1 MNSEEIRKV
10 LENHKK
16 WLFNESGG
24 IRADLCGADLRGAY
38 LCEVNL
44 REANLYEADLRGADL
59 RGANLYHADL
69 RGADLRGANLYHA
82 DFCGANF
89 YRADLTGA
97 YLCRADLRG
106 AYLCEVNLREA
117 NLYEADLC
125 GANLCGANLY
135 QANLYQAD
143 LCGADLRGANL
154 YQADLRGTENI
165 PTYVCPLVCPEEGS
179 FIGFKKAILFNSDIP
194 DKSHVIVKLKILEN
208 AKRSSATTR
217 KCRCSEAEVISIT
230 SLNGNYSLTKAFSS
244 FNPEFIYEVGK
255 IVAVDNFDEN
265 RWNECSTGIHF
276 FITRDEA
283 VNY

>member
-1 MNSEEIRKV
+1 MNSEEIRKMNSEEIRKM

-24 IRADLCGADLRGAY
+24 IRANLTGANLYQADLCEA
-38 LCEVNL
+38 NL
-44 REANLYEADLRGADL
+44 REANLREADLCEADL
-59 RGANLYHADL
+59 YGANLYHADL
-69 RGADLRGANLYHA
+69 RGAN
-82 DFCGANF
+82 
-89 YRADLTGA
+89 
-97 YLCRADLRG
+97 
-106 AYLCEVNLREA
+106 
-117 NLYEADLC
+117 
-125 GANLCGANLY
+125 
-135 QANLYQAD
+135 
-143 LCGADLRGANL
+143 LRGANL

-179 FIGFKKAILFNSDIP
+179 FIGFKKAIIFNSDIL
-194 DKSHVIVKLKILEN
+194 DDSHVIVKLKVLEN

-230 SLNGNYSLTKAFSS
+230 SLNGNYSLTKAFSA
-244 FNPEFIYEVGK
+244 FNPDFMYEVGK

>member
-1 MNSEEIRKV
+1 MN
-10 LENHKK
+10 
-16 WLFNESGG
+16 
-24 IRADLCGADLRGAY
+24 ADLRGAG
-38 LCEVNL
+38 LC
-44 REANLYEADLRGADL
+44 RADLYRADLRGADLCEADL

-69 RGADLRGANLYHA
+69 RGADLRGAGLYKANL
-82 DFCGANF
+82 CGA
-89 YRADLTGA
+89 DL
-97 YLCRADLRG
+97 YRADLRG
-106 AYLCEVNLREA
+106 ADLC
-117 NLYEADLC
+117 EADLR
-125 GANLCGANLY
+125 
-135 QANLYQAD
+135 
-143 LCGADLRGANL
+143 GADLRGADL
-154 YQADLRGTENI
+154 YEANLRGAENI

-244 FNPEFIYEVGK
+244 FNPEFMYEVGK